1 MTMEINLTQTTKQ
14 IISAFL
20 LIILPLI
27 LIGLGVLFEI
37 IYALYYVLTIIWF
50 GMGVIFFSAINQS

>member
-1 MTMEINLTQTTKQ
+1 MELNLTQTMKQ

-27 LIGLGVLFEI
+27 VIGLGI
-37 IYALYYVLTIIWF
+37 IFGIEKDSALYYLLAIIWF
-50 GMGVIFFSAINQS
+50 GMGVIFFSAIN

>member
-1 MTMEINLTQTTKQ
+1 MELNLTQTTKQ

-27 LIGLGVLFEI
+27 IIGLGTILGIEN
-37 IYALYYVLTIIWF
+37 ALYYLLAIIWF
-50 GMGVIFFSAINQS
+50 GMGVIFFSAIN